1 MPDRI
6 KSSMKFVERLKT
18 CPMKKNS
25 IFISLIF
32 ILFFTC
38 CKKDDDNDQIIG
50 KWRWVKTIIPY
61 GNRVSSPQTTGYTK
75 TLEFFPTGTMTEYR
89 NDTLLNT
96 SGYKIETSNSGQL
109 RLTSSI
115 ITSNFSID
123 KDSLIFNEAYV
134 DGPVISYGK
143 IKK

>member
-1 MPDRI
+1 
-6 KSSMKFVERLKT
+6 
-18 CPMKKNS
+18 MKKNS
-25 IFISLIF
+25 IFLSLIF
-32 ILFFTC
+32 ILFFTG

-75 TLEFFPTGTMTEYR
+75 SLEFFPTGTMTEYR

-96 SGYKIETSNSGQL
+96 SDYKIETSNSGQL